1 MQQLVS
7 NSNTVPQQPVQQV
20 VHNQPQTN
28 LPVGY
33 NSFNTPI
40 KNLPIQPKTVS
51 ETTVK
56 FEDEPSED
64 TKVSIQE
71 IGEDLK
77 MSFNGITV
85 QIPKDSSSSDL
96 EIALSSQ
103 EDITD
108 EDYDSFISALEEYKQ
123 NLKLVLKLKPN

>member
-33 NSFNTPI
+33 NGFNTPI
-40 KNLPIQPKTVS
+40 ENLPVQPKTAS

-56 FEDEPSED
+56 FEDEPAED

-71 IGEDLK
+71 VGDDLK

-123 NLKLVLKLKPN
+123 NLKPVLKLKQN